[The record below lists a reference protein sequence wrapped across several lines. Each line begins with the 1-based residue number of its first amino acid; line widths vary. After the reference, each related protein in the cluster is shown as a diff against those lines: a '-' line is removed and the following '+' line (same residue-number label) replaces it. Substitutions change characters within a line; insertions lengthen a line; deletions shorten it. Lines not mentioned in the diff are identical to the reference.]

1 MRTRMTLVFWV
12 ASPAQSKCDG
22 CDCGAGNCVGQ
33 GRCNDHAGKT
43 VSPSNADDQTGTWTS
58 SNPAIAT
65 VDTKGVVRGVAAG
78 NATVTF
84 VTKDGGF
91 SAKSTVTVTAS

>member
-1 MRTRMTLVFWV
+1 MTGVTV
-12 ASPAQSKCDG
+12 APATASVRV
-22 CDCGAGNCVGQ
+22 GATTTL
-33 GRCNDHAGKT
+33 AKT

-91 SAKSTVTVTAS
+91 SAKSAVTVTAS